1 MLVIGNGAVLV
12 GMGERTTPVAVEL
25 LAERLF
31 DAGEAREVI
40 AVSLPARRSAMHL
53 DTVLTMIDR
62 DAFTIY
68 PDLRAA
74 LVPYVL
80 RPGRNGLGVEQRE
93 DLFADIARALD
104 LPAVRLV
111 ETGVDDLGIEA

>member
-1 MLVIGNGAVLV
+1 M
-12 GMGERTTPVAVEL
+12 
-25 LAERLF
+25 
-31 DAGEAREVI
+31 
-40 AVSLPARRSAMHL
+40 SLPAQRSAMHL

-80 RPGRNGLGVEQRE
+80 RPGRNGFHAERRD
-93 DLFADIARALD
+93 DLFVEIARALD
-104 LPAVRLV
+104 LPSLRLV
-111 ETGVDDLGIEA
+111 ETRR